1 MALLAYRGRPMPRAS
16 GDRDG
21 RASSPGDS
29 RSLRTAPVG
38 LRARRRIFWLAPLA
52 LLLVAAL
59 GYVAYSSVE
68 RSQKQQRKEE
78 LSALLRAS
86 SEGVTSWLAA
96 KEAQAAAVAS
106 HSAVVSAAAALHET
120 DGGAGRP
127 NALSE
132 HEAQQRLRDQMSL
145 LLSGTTFQRFR
156 LVEPDGVVLASSDPA
171 EIGQPTAKASGPA
184 PGWATTQGVRLWM
197 PYGSRSGAV
206 RMAVSASIALE
217 GRPLAALLLVFDP
230 THEFYA
236 ILSAARSGSTGET
249 YAFDRTGR
257 LISPSR
263 FDEALRAGGQL
274 GPEAPAAELQL
285 ERRDPDAAPEA
296 PRSSRP
302 FTLAVE
308 RALAERGDG
317 VDVDG
322 YRDYRGVEVIGA
334 WTWLSKYEVGLITE
348 KDASEAFALR
358 DTVRRALGL
367 LVLALALVMGGLVA
381 LTHVTALLQRRSRN
395 AERQLEQLG
404 QYQLKEKLG
413 EGGMGAVYRGQHLML
428 RRPTAIKLL
437 KLDGDDGKAAL
448 MRFEREVRITSQLT
462 HPNTV
467 AIYDYGVTPDGTFY
481 YAMELLDGLDLEVL
495 VRRGGPMPAARVI
508 HLLLQACGSL
518 AEAHA
523 AGLIHRDVKPAN
535 MIVGSRGGV
544 WDTLKV
550 LDFGLVKEMRR
561 ASDSG
566 DGATLIGTPAF
577 MAPEVLKD
585 SERASPATDVY
596 SLGAS
601 AYCLLTGRHM
611 FDEEDPMR
619 FMVAH
624 LTEEP
629 RPPSA
634 LVRGVPPDLEAVIM
648 RCLEKEPERRYP
660 DMAALAQALA
670 ACIDHGRWTQE
681 DARAFWEEHGARLRE
696 ASPPRAA
703 SPLSVTIDPHEL
715 KRRAALQER

>member
-1 MALLAYRGRPMPRAS
+1 MPRAS
-16 GDRDG
+16 GDRDS
-21 RASSPGDS
+21 RDSSSGDSSSGDS
-29 RSLRTAPVG
+29 RGLRTAAAG
-38 LRARRRIFWLAPLA
+38 LRARGRIFWLAPLA
-52 LLLVAAL
+52 VLLVASL
-59 GYVAYSSVE
+59 GYWAYSSVE

-96 KEAQAAAVAS
+96 KEAEAAAVAT
-106 HSAVVSAAAALHET
+106 HSAVVGAAAALHET
-120 DGGAGRP
+120 GGGAARP

-156 LVEPDGVVLASSDPA
+156 LVEPEGVVLASSDPA
-171 EIGQPTAKASGPA
+171 EIGQPTAKVPGPSS
-184 PGWATTQGVRLWM
+184 GWATTQGVRLWM

-206 RMAVSASIALE
+206 RMAVSASIAPE
-217 GRPLAALLLVFDP
+217 GRQLATLLLVFDP
-230 THEFYA
+230 AREFYA

-249 YAFDRTGR
+249 YAFDRAGR

-274 GPEAPAAELQL
+274 GPEAPAAELEL
-285 ERRDPDAAPEA
+285 ELRDPDTATPEA

-302 FTLAVE
+302 FTLAVK
-308 RALAERGDG
+308 RALAEHGDG
-317 VDVDG
+317 IDVDG

-334 WTWLSKYEVGLITE
+334 WTWLSRYEVGLITE

-413 EGGMGAVYRGQHLML
+413 EGGMGAVYCGQHLML

-462 HPNTV
+462 HPNTI

-481 YAMELLDGLDLEVL
+481 YAMELLDGLDLEAL
-495 VRRGGPMPAARVI
+495 VRRSGPMPAARVI

-561 ASDSG
+561 ESDSG
-566 DGATLIGTPAF
+566 DSATLIGTPAF

-629 RPPSA
+629 RPPSV
-634 LVRGVPPDLEAVIM
+634 LVRGVPADLEAVIL
-648 RCLEKEPERRYP
+648 RCLEKEPEQRYP
-660 DMAALAQALA
+660 GMGALAQALE
-670 ACIDHGRWTQE
+670 ACVDHGRWTHD

-696 ASPPRAA
+696 AAPPRAA
-703 SPLSVTIDPHEL
+703 RPLSVTIDPREL
-715 KRRAALQER
+715 KRRAGLQES